1 MNKQNQNKLLGL
13 AFIVIGTIAVLSNF
27 DLIPWELRYYLFQW
41 ENILLIVGAYLLI
54 ADQNKRAGAI
64 LLILGF
70 VFVIDDWLR
79 VDISIWEL
87 WPLIFV
93 FAGIHLIRRT
103 IQKPGVSEPATEEHS
118 VDGDTV
124 DDMAVF
130 SGGDKIISTKNFK
143 GGSLT
148 AIFGGSNI
156 DLTTS
161 EMQRPVVEIDIFYMF
176 GGSKIRVPKD
186 WQVDIRATNIFGG
199 LTDKRIITDINT
211 TGEKKLII
219 KGLVIFGGAEISN

>member
-27 DLIPWELRYYLFQW
+27 DLIPRELRYYLFQW

-54 ADQNKRAGAI
+54 TDQNRRSGII
-64 LLILGF
+64 LLIIGF

-87 WPLIFV
+87 WPMILV
-93 FAGIHLIRRT
+93 FAGVHLIRRT
-103 IQKPGVSEPATEEHS
+103 IQKPGVSEPISETDAM
-118 VDGDTV
+118 DGDTV

-130 SGGDKIISTKNFK
+130 SGGDKFVSTKNFK

-156 DLTTS
+156 DLTS
-161 EMQRPVVEIDIFYMF
+161 SDMQRPVVELDIFYMF

-199 LTDKRIITDINT
+199 LSDKRIIADINS
-211 TGEKKLII
+211 TGDKKLII